1 MKFAFYTLGCKTNQ
15 YETQAMEQLLRDRGH
30 EIGSFE
36 EACDGY
42 IINTCSVTAV
52 ADKKNRAVVRRC
64 RREHPEAVIAV
75 GGCYVQHDPQ
85 ALRDLGVDVLGG
97 SGGRVRFIEMLLE
110 AAADRCHREELD
122 DALRRREFEVL
133 PAGGLE
139 KRTRAMVKVQDGCR
153 NFCTYCI
160 IPYTRGPVRS
170 APLELAVD
178 QCRTL
183 AQQGYRE
190 IVVTGI
196 EIASWGVDLPGK
208 PGPEVLIDA
217 ICRAVPDCRVRLGSL
232 EPRIITQTFCDVL
245 VKLPN
250 LCPQFHLSMQSGSDT
265 VLSRMKRKYDTAR
278 YLESVELLKNA
289 FPGCAITTDMI
300 VAFPGETE
308 EEFEESLAFIRRCG
322 FADMHIFPY
331 SRRPGTPADKMP
343 GQHPNAVKEARSKAA
358 IAVAED
364 MSRTYRESLLGTV
377 HEVLFEEPEG
387 EYFTGH
393 CPNYV
398 KVYVKGENL
407 HNEVR
412 KVHLTAPYKDGM
424 LGIVE
429 EQLEVLDEEGKPT
442 GKTVSRKEAHEK
454 GILHGAAHTYLYRKC
469 GDVVEVLLQRRS
481 HNKDSFPD
489 CLDISSAGHMEA
501 GMGFEETAIKELG
514 EELGLTVEKGIL
526 TRAFRRRCSNVS
538 QQHGKTFN
546 DQEINEIFLLRMDD
560 LTAVKLQEEE
570 VSEVLWLP
578 MDTITTRLEQNDR
591 ELCID
596 KEEFREVAKAIK
608 AQFAT
613 RHHHKSTTGR

>member
-30 EIGSFE
+30 EIVSFE
-36 EACDGY
+36 DCCDGY

-85 ALRDLGVDVLGG
+85 ALRGLGVDVLGG
-97 SGGRVRFIEMLLE
+97 SGGRVQFIEMLLD
-110 AAADRCHREELD
+110 AARDRQHRESLD

-170 APLELAVD
+170 APLELAVE

-183 AQQGYRE
+183 AAQGYRE

-217 ICRAVPDCRVRLGSL
+217 ICRAVPECRIRLGSL
-232 EPRIITQTFCDVL
+232 EPRIITEAFCDVL

-250 LCPQFHLSMQSGSDT
+250 LCPQFHLSMQSGCDT

-278 YLESVELLKNA
+278 YLQSVELLKAA

-308 EEFEESLAFIRRCG
+308 EEFEESLRFIQRCG
-322 FADMHIFPY
+322 FAAMHIFPY

-358 IAVAED
+358 IAVAEA
-364 MSRTYRESLLGTV
+364 MSRSYRESLLDSV
-377 HEVLFEEPEG
+377 QDVLFEEPEG
-387 EYFTGH
+387 AYFTGH

-398 KVYVKGENL
+398 KVYVKGEDL
-407 HNEVR
+407 HNEIR
-412 KVHLTAPYKDGM
+412 KVLLTAVHQDGM
-424 LGIVE
+424 LG
-429 EQLEVLDEEGKPT
+429 
-442 GKTVSRKEAHEK
+442 
-454 GILHGAAHTYLYRKC
+454 
-469 GDVVEVLLQRRS
+469 
-481 HNKDSFPD
+481 
-489 CLDISSAGHMEA
+489 
-501 GMGFEETAIKELG
+501 EL
-514 EELGLTVEKGIL
+514 V
-526 TRAFRRRCSNVS
+526 
-538 QQHGKTFN
+538 
-546 DQEINEIFLLRMDD
+546 
-560 LTAVKLQEEE
+560 
-570 VSEVLWLP
+570 
-578 MDTITTRLEQNDR
+578 
-591 ELCID
+591 
-596 KEEFREVAKAIK
+596 
-608 AQFAT
+608 
-613 RHHHKSTTGR
+613 